1 MNNTTQLTTPE
12 LEKVKEAAQEMSAS
26 MTRVDSEKDLQKDIV
41 ANMKEKYG
49 LKPAEFNKIVKVY
62 HEQKLNDLV
71 EAHENFV
78 DFYDTVF
85 NGK

>member
-1 MNNTTQLTTPE
+1 MNNTIQLTTPE

-41 ANMKEKYG
+41 TNMKEKYG
-49 LKPAEFNKIVKVY
+49 LKPAEFNKICKIY

-85 NGK
+85 NSK